1 MKKRFKLEDLLP
13 IEVGNYLVDE
23 NLAMKAEKM
32 GLKLQQPKETIRIK
46 SVMHQNEICMYIP
59 QQKQVLKRYLVL
71 TPMALVVYIDKGS
84 FTSKPIKPFM
94 IVPLSEIQ
102 EVDLHKAKDKRDFN
116 IENDEKSL
124 VSLNQSLSCY

>member
-1 MKKRFKLEDLLP
+1 
-13 IEVGNYLVDE
+13 
-23 NLAMKAEKM
+23 
-32 GLKLQQPKETIRIK
+32 
-46 SVMHQNEICMYIP
+46 MHQNEICMYIP

-116 IENDEKSL
+116 IEGDEKSL
-124 VSLNQSLSCY
+124 VSRNQSLYCS